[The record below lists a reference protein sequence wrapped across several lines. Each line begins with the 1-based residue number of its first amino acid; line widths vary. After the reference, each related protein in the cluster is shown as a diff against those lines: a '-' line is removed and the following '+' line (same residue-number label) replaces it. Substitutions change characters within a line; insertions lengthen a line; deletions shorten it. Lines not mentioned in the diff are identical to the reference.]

1 MSPFTGLLGSG
12 KWEGIMQTETYAPR
26 ATRRNG
32 DSGAPRTPKSAE
44 KRANLPLLDGT
55 FVIVTEEA
63 KEELETRFA
72 VTGGRYRDGEVQVW
86 VEGRIVNCG
95 KVIQTSASYVSLKDV
110 LGCWVYR
117 LESLL
122 DDADQVFVLKDGN
135 PRNLLRSN
143 IAVSPRRP
151 EYL

>member
-1 MSPFTGLLGSG
+1 
-12 KWEGIMQTETYAPR
+12 MQTQTQ
-26 ATRRNG
+26 TRNQYT
-32 DSGAPRTPKSAE
+32 APRTAKGAE
-44 KRANLPLLDGT
+44 KRAHVPLLDGT

-63 KEELETRFA
+63 KEELVRSYG

-86 VEGRIVNCG
+86 IEGRIVNCG
-95 KVIQTSASYVSLKDV
+95 KVIQRSASYVSLKDV

-117 LESLL
+117 LEHLL

-143 IAVSPRRP
+143 LSVSPRRP